1 MQDFFEDLREDHG
14 NTGYTTAIPSAAV
27 TAVDSLHRKIILSN
41 ARVVAIAAPHHDDAT
56 REISRM
62 LCHSFAASGINTLF
76 VDASA
81 ELDDA
86 DALDAWLPGEPIGIG
101 QIERPSAAHSID
113 VLRIR
118 ATPRTRAA
126 FNNPNRLKK
135 TLRDDLAHYDLIIMT
150 LAPILE
156 IGEHHTNSVSLARA
170 TDAAFLVCTAEQTTV
185 SEAQEAV
192 AAFKDADVNLAGVI
206 MDNSNIVPPGP
217 EMAAFVEKYLPLP
230 GTLRQR
236 LANFLRRSEYFNDRA
251 REQDRDG
258 A

>member
-1 MQDFFEDLREDHG
+1 M
-14 NTGYTTAIPSAAV
+14 
-27 TAVDSLHRKIILSN
+27 
-41 ARVVAIAAPHHDDAT
+41 
-56 REISRM
+56 
-62 LCHSFAASGINTLF
+62 
-76 VDASA
+76 
-81 ELDDA
+81 
-86 DALDAWLPGEPIGIG
+86 PGEPIGIG
-101 QIERPSAAHSID
+101 QIERPSAAHAID

-150 LAPILE
+150 LAPILQ
-156 IGEHHTNSVSLARA
+156 IGERQTNSVSLARA
-170 TDAAFLVCTAEQTTV
+170 ADAAFLVCTAEQTTV

-230 GTLRQR
+230 GSLRQR